1 MEKEP
6 VDVEK
11 LKELL
16 ESGVTLGKAL
26 EEIGE
31 ERASHVITKLG
42 ELSIKQNTRGCSI
55 GEQYCGCHP
64 M

>member
-1 MEKEP
+1 MEKEA

-16 ESGVTLGKAL
+16 ESGVPLGKAL
-26 EEIGE
+26 EKIGE
-31 ERASHVITKLG
+31 ERASYVITKLC
-42 ELSIKQNTRGCSI
+42 ELSIRDNTRGCPI
-55 GEQYCGCHP
+55 ADQYCGCTL

>member
-1 MEKEP
+1 MEKEA

-16 ESGVTLGKAL
+16 ESGVQLGKAL

-31 ERASHVITKLG
+31 ERAAYVITMLG
-42 ELSIKQNTRGCSI
+42 ELSIKDNTRSCSI
-55 GEQYCGCHP
+55 ANQYCGCSP
-64 M
+64 C